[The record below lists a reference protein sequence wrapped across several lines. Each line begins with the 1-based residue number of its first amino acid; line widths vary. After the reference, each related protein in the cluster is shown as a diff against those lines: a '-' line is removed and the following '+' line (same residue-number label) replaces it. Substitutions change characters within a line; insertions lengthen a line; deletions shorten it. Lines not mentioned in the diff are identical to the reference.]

1 VILTALAGT
10 SKASILAIFNPLI
23 STGAILILF
32 SNKTVSISAG
42 FSALVPEN
50 EIMEYVNDLK
60 SITQGAGYFNRKFY
74 SYEEAPF
81 DVQEKLKKAYANK

>member
-1 VILTALAGT
+1 MIVVTVPQDFTGNILSDLNQRRAKIVGMDV
-10 SKASILAIFNPLI
+10 S
-23 STGAILILF
+23 
-32 SNKTVSISAG
+32 SNGNQKI
-42 FSALVPEN
+42 SALVPEN